1 MTTLCRLACLAV
13 GCVAVLGATG
23 ASARVDLL
31 SHRAV
36 YRLSLADTE
45 RSIGVTSIDGGLV
58 LEWRASCEG
67 SISNQRIGFVAGLGD
82 GPGFVYDV
90 RFSSWESRDG
100 TQLRFSVR
108 SFDDG
113 KLVEAYRGEAA
124 LDAADGGGQATF
136 VSPEDQ
142 TLELPRGTLFPTE
155 HMRRLIESAERGDVV
170 IGHDLFD
177 GSGLEGLSRVTAVIG
192 RSEVAERPSPE
203 DADQKGADQM
213 GADATGTARIWPVSL
228 AYHPEAGVDD
238 MPSFEIS
245 FDLTERGVLHDLVLD
260 YGDFALKAEMEQLE
274 TFPEPV
280 CH

>member
-1 MTTLCRLACLAV
+1 MTTPCRLACLAV

-36 YRLSLADTE
+36 YRLSLADAD

-90 RFSSWESRDG
+90 RFSSWESPDG

-113 KLVEAYRGEAA
+113 ELVEAYRGEAA
-124 LDAADGGGQATF
+124 LDAAGGGGRATF
-136 VSPEDQ
+136 VSPADE

-170 IGHDLFD
+170 ISHDLFD

-192 RSEVAERPSPE
+192 RSEVAERPSPD
-203 DADQKGADQM
+203 DAEGTGA
-213 GADATGTARIWPVSL
+213 ARTWPVSL